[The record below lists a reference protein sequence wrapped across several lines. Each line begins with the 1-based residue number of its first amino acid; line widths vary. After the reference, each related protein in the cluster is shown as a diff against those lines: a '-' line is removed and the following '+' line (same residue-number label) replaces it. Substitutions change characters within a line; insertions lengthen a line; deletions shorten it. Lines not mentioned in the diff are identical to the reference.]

1 MSEVALLNPAP
12 PEDGAA
18 KDMLMSVKTR
28 RERLEKEL
36 STTVL
41 DREQYL
47 VKIGASRELTA
58 LEAEMQRAFDR
69 RYKV

>member
-1 MSEVALLNPAP
+1 MSGVALLNPAAP
-12 PEDGAA
+12 DDGAA
-18 KDMLMSVKTR
+18 KDMLMAVKER
-28 RERLEKEL
+28 RERLQGEL

-47 VKIGASRELTA
+47 VKIGASKELVA
-58 LEAEMQRAFDR
+58 LETEMQRAFDR